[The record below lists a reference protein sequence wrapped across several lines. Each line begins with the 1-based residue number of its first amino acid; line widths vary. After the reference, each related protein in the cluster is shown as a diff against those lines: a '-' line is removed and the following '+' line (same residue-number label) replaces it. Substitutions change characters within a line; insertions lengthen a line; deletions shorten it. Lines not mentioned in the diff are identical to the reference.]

1 MVQVHLNRN
10 SYETH
15 VMNLLEL
22 SFKKVYTML
31 RKALQDAKETNALK
45 LIGFKKRMLIE
56 AYNWNLFIV
65 VVIK

>member
-31 RKALQDAKETNALK
+31 RKALQDAKETDALK
-45 LIGFKKRMLIE
+45 LIGF
-56 AYNWNLFIV
+56 
-65 VVIK
+65 